1 MSQAAPGAPS
11 PSLAALLARAVD
23 YAGLFPP
30 ARLPMADAV
39 RAYADYRHGPQAW
52 MLGRFVVPAARLE
65 EFDEAGGEL
74 LPASA
79 AASWALSATVS
90 ADVELD
96 TRSIHRFNDYHRDV
110 RHGAVHVDTVEL
122 KVATPAEVVAADEF
136 VGAFDAFLEVPIDED
151 PDALVAAIAG
161 IGAKAKVRTGG
172 LTADAI
178 PGARQVVRF
187 LRRCLERGVAFKATA
202 GLHHAL
208 RGEYALTYD
217 PGAPRGVLYGFLNVL
232 LAAAFMR
239 QGADDGVALA
249 LLDERDPAAI
259 EVGDRFV
266 RWRGQA
272 VAADDLRAAR
282 HDAVAFGSCSFREP
296 VDELHAL
303 SLL

>member
-96 TRSIHRFNDYHRDV
+96 TRSIHRFNDYHR
-110 RHGAVHVDTVEL
+110 
-122 KVATPAEVVAADEF
+122 
-136 VGAFDAFLEVPIDED
+136 
-151 PDALVAAIAG
+151 
-161 IGAKAKVRTGG
+161 
-172 LTADAI
+172 
-178 PGARQVVRF
+178 
-187 LRRCLERGVAFKATA
+187 
-202 GLHHAL
+202 
-208 RGEYALTYD
+208 
-217 PGAPRGVLYGFLNVL
+217 
-232 LAAAFMR
+232 
-239 QGADDGVALA
+239 
-249 LLDERDPAAI
+249 
-259 EVGDRFV
+259 
-266 RWRGQA
+266 
-272 VAADDLRAAR
+272 
-282 HDAVAFGSCSFREP
+282 
-296 VDELHAL
+296 
-303 SLL
+303 